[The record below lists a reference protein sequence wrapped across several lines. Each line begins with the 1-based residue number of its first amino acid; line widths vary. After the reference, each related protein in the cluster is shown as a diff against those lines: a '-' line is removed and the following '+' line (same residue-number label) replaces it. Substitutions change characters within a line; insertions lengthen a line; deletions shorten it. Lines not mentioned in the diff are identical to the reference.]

1 MSATV
6 QHWGWCEEL
15 SILLPAAPAA
25 AALQSPSSA
34 LCTAPVQSFSLSLAS
49 FQLLQALKEGKN
61 NGNGR
66 MRGAVSL
73 QLGDR
78 VLSSA

>member
-49 FQLLQALKEGKN
+49 FQLLQALIEGKK
-61 NGNGR
+61 GWKWEDER
-66 MRGAVSL
+66 SCVTAAR
-73 QLGDR
+73 
-78 VLSSA
+78 

>member
-25 AALQSPSSA
+25 AALQSLSSA

-78 VLSSA
+78 VLPSA